1 MIILKCNVSLLTFS
15 NFQNFPTNEPQI
27 CNNKDNGFRKMND
40 SIGFFYRR
48 VRQTTSC
55 TVADNCTCGAHE
67 IASCDN
73 NMCHCHHDGNHH
85 NTGNHNP
92 PHHPWVVLYPSSY
105 TTICKH
111 SNIDVFTCSCFTWP
125 SRRAVF
131 CNNNA
136 DCSAHCDPHNGNC
149 INNACHC
156 SHQYVFSFG
165 LSNLFLL

>member
-40 SIGFFYRR
+40 SIDFFYRR

-92 PHHPWVVLYPSSY
+92 PHHP
-105 TTICKH
+105 
-111 SNIDVFTCSCFTWP
+111 
-125 SRRAVF
+125 
-131 CNNNA
+131 
-136 DCSAHCDPHNGNC
+136 
-149 INNACHC
+149 
-156 SHQYVFSFG
+156 
-165 LSNLFLL
+165 